1 VWKRKRLGV
10 VLFWSVWPLLAQ
22 VDRASLNGTVTDVSG
37 AMIPRAKVAVTSPD
51 TGFRRQTLTGSDG
64 SYNLPGLPIGSY
76 NITVTAPG
84 FEVLEAH
91 GLKLAV
97 GQAATYDA
105 RLSVGTVKSEVEV
118 SAAAVAVDRTSAE
131 VSGVV
136 SDQQVRSLPLNGRE
150 WGDLMLLVPGAIDA
164 GNGNGGDQRNIR
176 FAGRSRD
183 DNNYTFDGID
193 NSGVQ
198 EQAQKANTRLGVSLD
213 AVAEF
218 RVSSAVYTAESG
230 ATGGGQINVV
240 SKTGGNAFHGGGF
253 EYYHNDAMQ
262 ARGPFGPP
270 TLPPLSQN
278 QFGGNFGGPI
288 KKNKTF
294 FFANYEAFRSST
306 SSSPLWYVPSAA
318 FRQKVTTTSPA
329 LKPIIDAY
337 PTPASFPDPSTIVAS
352 VNADMDSIRPRLTP
366 SEREDSGMIRVD
378 HRFTDSTT
386 MFVRYNVDDRLQSTP
401 GMGITQTLGIRPQN
415 AVIQLQH
422 IFSPKTVNEVKFGI
436 NRQGYH
442 NDPGT
447 LPNGIPSITGMGFT
461 DLGATGNALDVEDG
475 TTWNYVDNLTVVR
488 GHHTLKFGIE
498 VRRIQLNNSAHARP
512 INVLTYTSD
521 ANFAN
526 NQADNISIQGALP
539 IGGMRRTFW
548 MGYAQ
553 DEIKLRPDLTVNLG
567 MRYEYYTVM
576 HEILG
581 RYRLWQV
588 QCGGFCPPGTPYYQ
602 PDPTN
607 FAPRVGLAW
616 SPAVFHGKTT
626 IRTGFGVYWGAGQ
639 NDDYSPPHES
649 IANNYSLST
658 AVVPN
663 LSYPIEPFLGLAAS
677 VGVSPGT
684 IDPNLKPLYYENWD
698 FDIAQQMPRNFLLT
712 VGYQG
717 SEGHNLL
724 SPLSLNRINPLTGT
738 RPFPQFAAVGQ
749 KTYAGN
755 SNFHALQV
763 GLTRSFKNGFL
774 WQTHYQWSKAITD
787 ASVGAGETV
796 AVENQSCRACDRSRS
811 PFDVPHNFVTSV
823 VYQLPFGTN
832 RRFLKSGLAGRLIG
846 GWDLSGIGMAR
857 DGLPVNIVV
866 TRSASALPDGVSSNQ
881 RPNLVPG
888 ISIIPAGGQTISQ
901 YWNIAAFSV
910 PAAKT
915 WGNLGRYAGRGPGF
929 YTINSA
935 LEKKFPVTERLSGS
949 FRIEAFNLFN
959 HAILNNPAAN
969 IATPATFGRIT
980 GSSGQRNL
988 QLMFRVEF

>member
-1 VWKRKRLGV
+1 LA
-10 VLFWSVWPLLAQ
+10 AQ
-22 VDRASLNGTVTDVSG
+22 VDRASLNGTVTDASG
-37 AMIPRAKVAVTSPD
+37 AVVPGAKVVVVAPD
-51 TGFRRQTLTGSDG
+51 TGFRRETATGSAG
-64 SYNLPGLPIGSY
+64 GYNFPGLPIGTY
-76 NITVTAPG
+76 NVTVSHAG
-84 FEVLEAH
+84 FETVELR
-91 GLKLAV
+91 GLTLSV
-97 GQAATYDA
+97 GEVRTFDA
-105 RLSVGTVKSEVEV
+105 RLDVGTLTTQVDVSGAAVEV
-118 SAAAVAVDRTSAE
+118 NRTSAE
-131 VSGVV
+131 IGGVV
-136 SDQQVRSLPLNGRE
+136 GEQQVRSMPLNGRE

-164 GNGNGGDQRNIR
+164 GSGNGGDQRNIR

-240 SKTGGNAFHGGGF
+240 SKTGGNAFHGAGF

-262 ARGPFGPP
+262 ARGPFGPL

-278 QFGGNFGGPI
+278 QFGGNFSGPI

-318 FRQKVTTTSPA
+318 FRQKVTATSPT
-329 LKPIIDAY
+329 LTPIINAY
-337 PTPASFPDPSTIVAS
+337 PTPSSFAASTTIVAS
-352 VNADMDSIRPRLTP
+352 VNADMDSMRPRLTP

-386 MFVRYNVDDRLQSTP
+386 MFVRYNVDDRLQVTP

-422 IFSPKTVNEVKFGI
+422 IFSPKIVNEVKFGI

-475 TTWNYVDNLTVVR
+475 TTWNYADNLSVIR
-488 GHHTLKFGIE
+488 GRHTWKFGIE

-521 ANFAN
+521 SNFVDN
-526 NQADNISIQGALP
+526 KADNISIQGALP

-553 DEIKLRPDLTVNLG
+553 DEIKLHPNLTLNLG
-567 MRYEYYTVM
+567 LRYEYYTVM

-616 SPAVFHGKTT
+616 SPAAFHGKTT

-663 LSYPIEPFLGLAAS
+663 LSYPIDPFLSLAAA

-698 FDIAQQMPRNFLLT
+698 FDIAQQVPQSFLLT

-724 SPLSLNRINPLTGT
+724 SPLSLNRIDGPAHH
-738 RPFPQFAAVGQ
+738 AAPRLV
-749 KTYAGN
+749 Y
-755 SNFHALQV
+755 
-763 GLTRSFKNGFL
+763 
-774 WQTHYQWSKAITD
+774 D
-787 ASVGAGETV
+787 VGADQLGVIECQRLASQRRRRCCKICVGRQIGTDRH
-796 AVENQSCRACDRSRS
+796 AGICR
-811 PFDVPHNFVTSV
+811 
-823 VYQLPFGTN
+823 
-832 RRFLKSGLAGRLIG
+832 
-846 GWDLSGIGMAR
+846 
-857 DGLPVNIVV
+857 
-866 TRSASALPDGVSSNQ
+866 
-881 RPNLVPG
+881 
-888 ISIIPAGGQTISQ
+888 
-901 YWNIAAFSV
+901 
-910 PAAKT
+910 
-915 WGNLGRYAGRGPGF
+915 
-929 YTINSA
+929 
-935 LEKKFPVTERLSGS
+935 
-949 FRIEAFNLFN
+949 
-959 HAILNNPAAN
+959 
-969 IATPATFGRIT
+969 
-980 GSSGQRNL
+980 
-988 QLMFRVEF
+988 